1 MENGRVLDEYR
12 KALMEIYNLS
22 KTQPL
27 DFKKKITAQHQQML
41 LHIPINA
48 TWLPIP
54 ASNIFLYR
62 GIVET

>member
-1 MENGRVLDEYR
+1 MENGRVLDEYK
-12 KALMEIYNLS
+12 KALVEIHNFS
-22 KTQPL
+22 KTRPL
-27 DFKKKITAQHQQML
+27 DLKKKITAQDQQMF
-41 LHIPINA
+41 LHIPINV